1 MLAALPP
8 SLLHPLALV
17 FGYLLGSIP
26 FGLLLTRSAGTTDI
40 RSIGSGNIGAT
51 NVLRTGRKD
60 LAALTLLGDALKG
73 TLAVLIAAHLAGPA
87 GALAAGLGAFLGH
100 VFPVWLKFRGG
111 KGVATSLGVLVA
123 VAPLVGVASCLTWI
137 AVAALLRISS
147 LAALVAALSVGIAFP
162 FTYRLVKL
170 SRGAQIRWLVF
181 LLSILSLSEVI
192 IGFAWSTLLSRT
204 AGITNLFVALGLMA
218 EPQSLSPSFGAL
230 LAGLVYQAFP
240 YTVLVLYPALAR
252 LDPYLEEAART
263 LGSSPL
269 RAFFTV
275 VVPALRNTIVA
286 TTIMVFVFALGS
298 YLLPQ
303 LLGRPQHWTLS
314 VLITDQAIYQSNMP
328 FAAAMAVFLVLV
340 SLALVGLALLAG
352 RREETA

>member
-1 MLAALPP
+1 MIRRAPRGLGEHAPILFPALMLIVFFVVPF
-8 SLLHPLALV
+8 SLMIAVSVARRIPGGFYQPDLV
-17 FGYLLGSIP
+17 FANYERFLTAF
-26 FGLLLTRSAGTTDI
+26 FGGVLSFSLELAGL
-40 RSIGSGNIGAT
+40 
-51 NVLRTGRKD
+51 V
-60 LAALTLLGDALKG
+60 AL
-73 TLAVLIAAHLAGPA
+73 LAV
-87 GALAAGLGAFLGH
+87 
-100 VFPVWLKFRGG
+100 
-111 KGVATSLGVLVA
+111 
-123 VAPLVGVASCLTWI
+123 
-137 AVAALLRISS
+137 
-147 LAALVAALSVGIAFP
+147 GIGFP
-162 FTYRLVKL
+162 FTYRLARL
-170 SRGAQIRWLVF
+170 PRRAQVRWLVF

-204 AGITNLFVALGLMA
+204 AGITNLLVAVGLMA

-230 LAGLVYQAFP
+230 LAGMVYQAFP

-252 LDPYLEEAART
+252 LDPALVEAART
-263 LGSSPL
+263 LGASPL
-269 RAFFTV
+269 KSFFTV

-286 TTIMVFVFALGS
+286 TLIMAFVFALGS

-352 RREETA
+352 RKEEA